1 MEKISILIAD
11 DHKLI
16 RETWS
21 FILNNDSRFTVVAEC
36 GDSEQAV
43 EMART
48 KKPQIVLMD
57 INMTPISGFEATERI
72 RKVSPGS
79 KVIGVSM
86 HSQPAY
92 AKKMLQIGARGYV
105 TKNSSKEEMITAIME
120 VNAGNKYICD
130 EIKNNISELVLEE
143 NKDVPNVNALT
154 EREIQIINL
163 IKEGQSS
170 KEIALNLNISLKTVE
185 VHRHNILKKLKLKN
199 SASLVN
205 LLIMWLPVFS
215 NLGVNLYIGAKMNL
229 YNPTIRAFFL

>member
-1 MEKISILIAD
+1 MEKISVLIAD

-21 FILNNDSRFTVVAEC
+21 FILNNDPRFNVVAEC

-43 EMART
+43 EMARS

-57 INMTPISGFEATERI
+57 INMLPISGFEATEKI
-72 RKVSPGS
+72 RKVSPAS
-79 KVIGVSM
+79 RIIGISM

-105 TKNSSKEEMITAIME
+105 TKNSSKEEMINAIME
-120 VNAGNKYICD
+120 VHSGNKYICD

-170 KEIALNLNISLKTVE
+170 KEIAMSLNISLKTVE

-205 LLIMWLPVFS
+205 FINNVATSM
-215 NLGVNLYIGAKMNL
+215 
-229 YNPTIRAFFL
+229 

>member
-1 MEKISILIAD
+1 MEKINVLIAD

-21 FILNNDSRFTVVAEC
+21 YILNSDERFNVIAEC

-43 EMART
+43 EATRQ
-48 KKPQIVLMD
+48 KQPDIVLMD
-57 INMTPISGFEATERI
+57 INILPISGFEATERI
-72 RKVSPGS
+72 KKSCPNT

-92 AKKMLQIGARGYV
+92 AKKMLQVGARGYV
-105 TKNSSKEEMITAIME
+105 TKNSSKEEMIEAILE
-120 VNAGNKYICD
+120 VHKGNKYICE

-154 EREIQIINL
+154 EREIQVINL
-163 IKEGQSS
+163 IKEGLSS
-170 KEIALNLNISLKTVE
+170 KEIGGTLNISLKTVE
-185 VHRHNILKKLKLKN
+185 VHRHNVLKKLKLKN

-205 LLIMWLPVFS
+205 FINQS
-215 NLGVNLYIGAKMNL
+215 
-229 YNPTIRAFFL
+229 TT

>member
-1 MEKISILIAD
+1 MEKISVLIAD

-16 RETWS
+16 RDTWS
-21 FILNNDSRFTVVAEC
+21 FILNNDPRFQVIAEC

-43 EMART
+43 EAARI
-48 KKPQIVLMD
+48 KRPNIVLMD
-57 INMTPISGFEATERI
+57 INMMPISGFEATERI
-72 RKVSPGS
+72 RKVSPAS
-79 KVIGVSM
+79 KIIGVSM

-105 TKNSSKEEMITAIME
+105 TKNSSKEEMMKAILE
-120 VNAGNKYICD
+120 VHQGNKYICE

-163 IKEGQSS
+163 IKDGQSS
-170 KEIALNLNISLKTVE
+170 KEIAGHLNISLKTVE
-185 VHRHNILKKLKLKN
+185 VHRHNVLKKLKLKN

-205 LLIMWLPVFS
+205 FI
-215 NLGVNLYIGAKMNL
+215 NNTAA
-229 YNPTIRAFFL
+229 YNA

>member
-1 MEKISILIAD
+1 MEKISVLIAD

-21 FILNNDSRFTVVAEC
+21 YILNNDSRFEVVAEC

-43 EMART
+43 EMSKLKR
-48 KKPQIVLMD
+48 PHIVLMD
-57 INMTPISGFEATERI
+57 INMLPISGFEATERI
-72 RKVSPGS
+72 RKVSPLS

-105 TKNSSKEEMITAIME
+105 TKNSSKEEMIQAILD
-120 VNAGNKYICD
+120 VHSGSRYVCD
-130 EIKNNISELVLEE
+130 EIKNNISDQVLEE
-143 NKDVPNVNALT
+143 NNDGPNVNALT

-170 KEIALNLNISLKTVE
+170 KEIAAALAISLKTVE

-205 LLIMWLPVFS
+205 FMNNS
-215 NLGVNLYIGAKMNL
+215 ATYI
-229 YNPTIRAFFL
+229 